1 MIWAIVPAALAA
13 RAGMWCFYLIDSEKT
28 FIQYILSM
36 TIGFSV
42 SVFCSQLIST
52 VYNYNDLGALTAAGC
67 GSLFLGGAIGII
79 SSGLTV
85 FYLLSS

>member
-1 MIWAIVPAALAA
+1 
-13 RAGMWCFYLIDSEKT
+13 
-28 FIQYILSM
+28 M

-42 SVFCSQLIST
+42 SVFCSQLIAT
-52 VYNYNDLGALTAAGC
+52 IYHYNDLGALTAAGS

-85 FYLLSS
+85 FYLLN

>member
-1 MIWAIVPAALAA
+1 
-13 RAGMWCFYLIDSEKT
+13 MWCFYLIDSETT

-42 SVFCSQLIST
+42 SVFCSQLIAT
-52 VYNYNDLGALTAAGC
+52 IYHYNDLGALTAAGS

-85 FYLLSS
+85 FYLLN